1 MACLLALVGAKCQ
14 SSEVRSEGPVIVVED
29 GGDRLVYEPR
39 RVSLGDT
46 AVEHE
51 SRGGTLVSAWAATV
65 GSLFVEVA
73 HLGDGPVGGEL
84 VMTVTAPHGPT
95 APPRVALGDLAP
107 AVVPEHVPPSW
118 PVALDLA
125 LGLVTDETVLLTADG
140 RPLTRADVEDL
151 HQRLLGKIHG

>member
-1 MACLLALVGAKCQ
+1 MACLLALDGAKCQ

-29 GGDRLVYEPR
+29 AGHRLEYEPR
-39 RVSLGDT
+39 RVTLDGHV
-46 AVEHE
+46 VEHE
-51 SRGGTLVSAWAATV
+51 SRGGTLVAAWAATV
-65 GSLFVEVA
+65 GALFVEVA

-84 VMTVTAPHGPT
+84 VMTVTRPDDPA

-107 AVVPEHVPPSW
+107 AEVPEHVPASW